1 MTEST
6 RPSATMQSNDHGD
19 STETGL
25 SSVSRD
31 FSQILG
37 DSLRAPLQLQT
48 YHNLLYLVLM
58 FPLGFLYFHLV
69 LFGFTFGTGML
80 VAVIGVPI
88 LLLTLIMISGLA
100 SIERFLARVLLH
112 VDISVSHIETGQTIW
127 ERITELVMDRQVWGA
142 TVYLLSEFVAGIA
155 VFSLLSSLVLTA
167 GSLMLTPF
175 YYQYSP
181 TNIYLGPTSV
191 IQFAPNILFGWDNL
205 LVGLQTTFVID
216 MWQVTG
222 LSVAL
227 LIALVGA
234 VLMLITLLL
243 CNVIAR
249 FWGQYMRLMLGTPRY
264 WSTDNW

>member
-1 MTEST
+1 
-6 RPSATMQSNDHGD
+6 MQSNDQGGP
-19 STETGL
+19 TETGM
-25 SSVSRD
+25 SPTSRD

-37 DSLRAPLQLQT
+37 DSLRAPVRLQT

-58 FPLGFLYFHLV
+58 FPLGFIYFHLV

-88 LLLTLIMISGLA
+88 LLLTLITISGLA

-112 VDISVSHIETGQTIW
+112 VNIPVSPIETEQTIR
-127 ERITELVMDRQVWGA
+127 ERIKELVMDRQVWGA

-175 YYQYSP
+175 YFQHAS
-181 TNIYLGPTSV
+181 TNIYLGPTPV

-205 LVGLQTTFVID
+205 LIGLQTTVVID
-216 MWQVTG
+216 TWQVTG

-243 CNVIAR
+243 GNVIAR
-249 FWGQYMRLMLGTPRY
+249 FWGQYMRLMLGAPRY